1 MGRRKIYK
9 APPSL
14 NVEAPQPSAYEP
26 DTEWR
31 RPLTRDCLRCGREF
45 VIEPPPG
52 AKATAA
58 NATYCPE
65 CREPHKKERRH
76 GYYVDVEL
84 PNIDKVYEL
93 HNAARAERCPPKEL
107 ACCICGKKFTRRRSE
122 VTCDDPECRKQNK
135 INVRAEYDV
144 REHDAV
150 CEKRRE
156 KWAANS
162 DEINAARRAKRRITK
177 L

>member
-9 APPSL
+9 VPPSL
-14 NVEAPQPSAYEP
+14 NVEAPQTSAYEP

-31 RPLTRDCLRCGREF
+31 EPLTRDCPRCGREF

-58 NATYCPE
+58 NAAYCPE

-84 PNIDKVYEL
+84 PNIDRVYEL
-93 HNAARAERCPPKEL
+93 HNAARGKRCPPKEL
-107 ACCICGKKFTRRRSE
+107 PCRICGKKFTRERSE

-135 INVRAEYDV
+135 INMRAEYDN
-144 REHDAV
+144 RERDTV
-150 CEKRRE
+150 NEKRRE

-162 DEINAARRAKRRITK
+162 DEIKATRRAKRA
-177 L
+177 

>member
-9 APPSL
+9 PPPSL

-31 RPLTRDCLRCGREF
+31 EPLTRTCIREVCKKEF
-45 VIEPPPG
+45 VVTGPNQR
-52 AKATAA
+52 A
-58 NATYCPE
+58 CPE
-65 CREPHKKERRH
+65 CQDLYEQERRH

-84 PNIDKVYEL
+84 PNIDRVYEL
-93 HNAARAERCPPKEL
+93 HNAARAKRCPPKIEK
-107 ACCICGKKFTRRRSE
+107 CRICGNDFVKLRCQ
-122 VTCDDPECRKQNK
+122 VTCDNPECRKQNR
-135 INVRAEYDV
+135 IDVRADYDV

-162 DEINAARRAKRRITK
+162 DEINRQRREKRLRK
-177 L
+177 PRSKR